1 MLMEQDDN
9 GFIFNRDKIY
19 IITYVYDNG
28 DEYDVRPVLRFG
40 FFTEEEDARA
50 KAKQLNENFPKEL
63 KRKKEEHYSHT
74 VVFQAKTED

>member
-19 IITYVYDNG
+19 IITYVYQSG

-40 FFTEEEDARA
+40 FFTEEEDAIA
-50 KAKQLNENFPKEL
+50 KAKQLNDNHPEEL
-63 KRKKEEHYSHT
+63 KRTKKEYYSHT